1 MKSLMTASE
10 RKQYARA
17 DMTPKLK
24 AALKTLPSVSQ
35 YVAAALAGSSK
46 RGWYA
51 RACQAIEVKYGK
63 DDITFTA
70 LLAALSPRVS
80 LETNVANA
88 IAVFDKWI
96 EHDRP
101 ATKVG
106 IVFAMREAIQ
116 GELLGAWIPNA
127 VRALDGRA
135 EVSGLSGPKVDSFLQ
150 NLVGNLYEVTN
161 DGWMATFAGVSQNTF
176 SGKRSSLGPGKSPGY
191 MASTLRVRA
200 AAKRLGWHPAEVQEC
215 IWSFVKTAYET
226 ASREGSTVE
235 QLLKDGALDAAQIG
249 STPDV
254 HSLFAFE
261 SAKAINT
268 AAPEQNTKHL
278 LQVARRLDARLADAR
293 NRGDEPN
300 F

>member
-17 DMTPKLK
+17 DMTPKLRV
-24 AALKTLPSVSQ
+24 ALKTLPPVSQ

-46 RGWYA
+46 RGWYNRA
-51 RACQAIEVKYGK
+51 RQAIRTKYGAQ
-63 DDITFTA
+63 DILFTG

-96 EHDRP
+96 EHGRP

-106 IVFAMREAIQ
+106 IVFAMREAVQ

-127 VRALDGRA
+127 VRALQGDPGN
-135 EVSGLSGPKVDSFLQ
+135 LSGPKVFSFFY
-150 NLVGNLYEVTN
+150 NLLGNLYEVTN

-226 ASREGSTVE
+226 ASREGATVE
-235 QLLKDGALDAAQIG
+235 QLLCDSALTPAQIG
-249 STPDV
+249 ATPDI
-254 HSLFAFE
+254 HSLFAAVA
-261 SAKAINT
+261 AKPTALQIGIVGIN
-268 AAPEQNTKHL
+268 QDL
-278 LQVARRLDARLADAR
+278 LRVARRLDARLADAR